1 MDFGLE
7 EFGLTKV
14 EQILIETD
22 IIKDQLE
29 DIENA
34 KIIIGHL
41 ISLMR
46 EQEKLITSAEQI
58 KELHEKLIEVL
69 KGQIKVLKKMSN
81 IEE

>member
-1 MDFGLE
+1 MDFDLE

-14 EQILIETD
+14 EQILIKTD

-41 ISLMR
+41 ITLMR

-58 KELHEKLIEVL
+58 KELQIELVENL
-69 KGQIKVLKKMSN
+69 REQIKVLKEIAN
-81 IEE
+81 IKD